1 MRSNSGCVLVVD
13 DDENSRLYI
22 SRQLRQT
29 ELTVLTAENGLQAI
43 DMVHTTPAI
52 DLMLLDILMP
62 VMDGFQVLELL
73 KASSTLRLLP
83 VVVVSGLDD
92 LESLVRCIELGAEDY
107 LFKPLNPVLL
117 KARVEA
123 CLERKRLRDQETAY
137 VKQLQTEKAAAE
149 TANRARSVFLA
160 NISHELRTP
169 LNAIIGYSDI
179 LQEDLQ
185 DLAPSLV
192 PDAEK
197 IRAAGKRLLELIN
210 DILDISKIEAG
221 KMELYLER
229 FDVASFVTD
238 IVHRIQPQL
247 DSSGNTFQL
256 NSPPEL
262 GTLHADLSK
271 LSQILLNLLDN
282 ANKFTEQGTITLTV
296 RREEGTGEAREDGED
311 KEGGGDREDGG
322 TEQIA
327 FSFSSSPSALPSAS
341 SYIVFTIAD
350 TGIGIET
357 EHLPALFQSF
367 YQVDDSA
374 SRKYGGTGLGLAL
387 SQRFC
392 QMMGGTIAV
401 TSELGQGSTFTVRMP
416 VDVSDHHVSM
426 VSLNPESGTASE
438 LSLPPAPMLLPDEA
452 KLVLVIDSDRAMR
465 DQMVQTLNRQG
476 FRVITAWCGEEGL
489 RLARELRPGWILLD
503 MMLPALES
511 WQVLSTVKANPN
523 LAEIPVLAIAKAN
536 NQSSF
541 IVGVTEYLT
550 KPTDFSRFARL
561 LAQYPPIVTAHSNPV
576 AKHSLL
582 IGAETS
588 TRQIVQR
595 LLEKEAWSVTAMD
608 NIQMATAAIAQRKPD
623 LILLDLML
631 PDMQGFAF
639 LADLHTQAAEPP
651 IPTIG
656 FTTHDLNRDD
666 REWFNSYLETLLA
679 QPHSSPD
686 KLLLDV
692 CHLLSPS
699 PRVKVCV

>member
-1 MRSNSGCVLVVD
+1 MRANGGYVLVVD

-22 SRQLRQT
+22 SRQLQQS
-29 ELTVLTAENGLQAI
+29 ELVVLTAEDGQQAI
-43 DMVHTTPAI
+43 EVLDTTPAI
-52 DLMLLDILMP
+52 ELILLDILMP
-62 VMDGFQVLELL
+62 TLDGFRVLELL
-73 KASSTLRLLP
+73 KAHPTLRHLP
-83 VVVVSGLDD
+83 VVVVSSLDD
-92 LESLVRCIELGAEDY
+92 LKSLVRCIELGAEDY

-149 TANRARSVFLA
+149 MANRARSIFLA

-197 IRAAGKRLLELIN
+197 IRASGKRLLELIN

-229 FDVASFVTD
+229 FDVASLVAD
-238 IVHRIQPQL
+238 VVHRITPQL
-247 DSSGNTFQL
+247 DTSGNTFQL
-256 NSPPEL
+256 DCSPEL

-271 LSQILLNLLDN
+271 LSQTLLNLLDN
-282 ANKFTEQGTITLTV
+282 ANKFTQQGTITLTV
-296 RREEGTGEAREDGED
+296 RREDEGS
-311 KEGGGDREDGG
+311 GGASADRE
-322 TEQIA
+322 EAQIA
-327 FSFSSSPSALPSAS
+327 ISSLPSLSSSPDPS

-350 TGIGIET
+350 TGIGIDPD
-357 EHLPALFQSF
+357 HLPYLFQNF

-374 SRKYGGTGLGLAL
+374 TRKYGGTGLGLAL

-392 QMMGGTIAV
+392 QMMGGTITVA
-401 TSELGQGSTFTVRMP
+401 SQLGQGSVFTVRMP
-416 VDVSDHHVSM
+416 VDVIDHQVSM
-426 VSLNPESGTASE
+426 VTLHPEPVPDASE
-438 LSLPPAPMLLPDEA
+438 LQPPTELLQLPDEA

-465 DQMVQTLNRQG
+465 DQMVQMLNRQG
-476 FRVITAWCGEEGL
+476 LRVITAWCGEEGL
-489 RLARELRPGWILLD
+489 RLARELRPDWILLD

-511 WQVLSTVKANPN
+511 WQVLSTLKASAN

-536 NQSSF
+536 DQQSSF

-550 KPTDFSRFARL
+550 KPTDLSRFARL
-561 LAQYPPIVTAHSNPV
+561 MTHYPILTAKGDAVT
-576 AKHSLL
+576 KHSLL
-582 IGAETS
+582 IGTETS

-595 LLEKEAWSVTAMD
+595 LLEKEAWTVTATD
-608 NIQMATAAIAQRKPD
+608 SIRIATGAIAQLQPD

-639 LADLHTQAAEPP
+639 LADLHARSIEAP

-666 REWFNSYLETLLA
+666 REWFNSYLETLL
-679 QPHSSPD
+679 QQTHSSPD

-692 CHLLSPS
+692 CHLLSPH
-699 PRVKVCV
+699 PQVKVCI